1 MDAKTSFYNYSGVSA
16 PLKQPDPHQPL
27 TRLRDV
33 LAFNIRRLRVQ
44 GGLSQEHLGFAAD
57 VDRTFVSQIER
68 SRINVSIDNIEKLAT
83 ALNVEP
89 RLLFER
95 PTR

>member
-1 MDAKTSFYNYSGVSA
+1 MSA